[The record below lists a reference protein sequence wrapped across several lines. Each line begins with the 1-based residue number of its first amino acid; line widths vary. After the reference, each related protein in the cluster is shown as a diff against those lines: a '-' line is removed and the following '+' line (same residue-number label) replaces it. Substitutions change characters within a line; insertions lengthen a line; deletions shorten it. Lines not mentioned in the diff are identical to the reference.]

1 MNKQTR
7 IFIIGLIQSTLA
19 VLCMSTCIREI
30 KNDTFGGIEDWILL
44 LASLYLG
51 ILGVIKITKTT

>member
-7 IFIIGLIQSTLA
+7 IFILGLIQATLA
-19 VLCMSTCIREI
+19 VLCMTSCIGEI
-30 KNDTFGGIEDWILL
+30 RRDTFGGIEDWVLL

-51 ILGVIKITKTT
+51 ILSAIKLTKTT